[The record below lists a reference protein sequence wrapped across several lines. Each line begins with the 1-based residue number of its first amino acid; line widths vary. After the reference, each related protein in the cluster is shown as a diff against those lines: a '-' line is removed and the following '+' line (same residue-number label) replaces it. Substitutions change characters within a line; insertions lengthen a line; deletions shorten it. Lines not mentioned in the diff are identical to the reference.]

1 MEAALR
7 KRTEYFR
14 EYQRMRRDI
23 AAKNGMCV
31 DCTTRIRAR
40 LDPLPGL
47 SGAYSQLDAR
57 KARRDIV
64 ARATRAPLA

>member
-31 DCTTRIRAR
+31 DCTTRIRAQDSTR
-40 LDPLPGL
+40 CQDCLER
-47 SGAYSQLDAR
+47 AR
-57 KARRDIV
+57 NSM
-64 ARATRAPLA
+64 RAKRAATS